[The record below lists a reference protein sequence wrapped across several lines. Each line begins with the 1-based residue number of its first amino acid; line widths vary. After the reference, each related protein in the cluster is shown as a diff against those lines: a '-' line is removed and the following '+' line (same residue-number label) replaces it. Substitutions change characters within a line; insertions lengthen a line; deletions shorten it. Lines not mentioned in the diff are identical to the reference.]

1 MNDKKYN
8 FWLMFSS
15 ANLAVASSLIL
26 SIILGVAGVGVSIP
40 LFIFGGAAVLTPGI
54 YFGIK
59 TISENYIKKETED
72 IDKRTKAEMM
82 QYQMFLEVGEKHRKI
97 GKKTANFLYDVK
109 DMEHDFQISLDHQS
123 ANYLNDLLYLVN
135 TNYYSEIVKNSDTY
149 SRDRLVKQILNQV
162 GLYIKESGKESIS
175 NKDIE
180 KILDSCFFIPDRLK
194 KEIMNEYIKSEVSY
208 NKLILH
214 GIDNRSSDS
223 SLVSSDEKRGEN
235 PLSSSFDIDNREQ
248 YQLLIQTMEVDDE
261 YLGQFGNPSELDWD
275 IDSLQKLLSIIAKDH
290 HEELANR
297 IDGYSDFNLV
307 SSFIANAAC
316 YAIANGKDK
325 VGVDEMAS
333 TFRNWEY
340 IPFSL
345 RSSIATDVASKMDF
359 QTDYSFYNSPTKQ
372 KTGI

>member
-1 MNDKKYN
+1 MVKLKGIITNDKKYN

-72 IDKRTKAEMM
+72 IDKRVKAEMM

-345 RSSIATDVASKMDF
+345 
-359 QTDYSFYNSPTKQ
+359 
-372 KTGI
+372 